1 MKEKQG
7 LLRRAIAFCIVQE
20 KKEGRRDHEKGM

>member
-7 LLRRAIAFCIVQE
+7 LLRRAVAFCIVQGNQ
-20 KKEGRRDHEKGM
+20 EGRRDHEKGM